1 MRDVIRKLASMIL
14 TLLIVS
20 FLVFLAFDLIPGDPA
35 IAKLGTQA
43 TPEQVASLRAEWG
56 LDRPFLIRY
65 FDWLF
70 SFVRGDMGYSYHFDR
85 AVTEL
90 LSGKILITVTLVI
103 MAFVMIVSVSIPMGI
118 FAARHQG
125 GALDKSIMVSNQLL
139 MAIPPFFS
147 GILITFLFGVGLS
160 FFKPGSFVSYTQ
172 NFGGF
177 LFYMIFPALAVAIPK
192 IAMCVKLLRSSILEQ
207 WPMDYVRTAYSRGN
221 RTMQVLYRHVL
232 RNAMIPV
239 VTFLGM
245 TLADMV
251 AGSIIIEKVFN
262 IPGIGQILIKCIE
275 YRDYP
280 TVEAVVML
288 IAFLVVFVNFMVD
301 IMYRI
306 LDPRMRQSS

>member
-301 IMYRI
+301 IIYRI